1 MAIVTFSGPIQYM
14 VGSISKDSPY
24 YYRRTPSGKIAVCKK
39 AGYRAPKEP
48 ELTAEQIAEIK
59 KKAATA
65 EQKKRR
71 ERFARALKY
80 HGAVICKYRSMIY
93 QAMTKSQLAAA
104 AGVSTRTLARWMQ
117 TPEMQALM
125 QQYRIRP
132 SRRKLPP
139 VVAHKICEHFCIFPE
154 ELD

>member
-71 ERFARALKY
+71 ERFARALKMVQEIMATT
-80 HGAVICKYRSMIY
+80 HLKAVY
-93 QAMTKSQLAAA
+93 QAQWRKQKKYATLRGYIMAQLYA
-104 AGVSTRTLARWMQ
+104 STEA
-117 TPEMQALM
+117 
-125 QQYRIRP
+125 
-132 SRRKLPP
+132 
-139 VVAHKICEHFCIFPE
+139 
-154 ELD
+154 